1 MTRRN
6 VASETA
12 AETRTRSPVASRIS
26 TSFAPPWPASRA
38 PAPAAPAAGGVDD
51 ASRVLHGPRAAAS
64 NTTQIVI
71 VPARLFLADAFKGLS
86 SSDRTVVF
94 YDMRNR
100 GRSQHISDVSAI
112 TIENDVRDLEAVRK
126 HFKAQRFATI
136 GYSYL
141 GLMVV
146 VYAMQHP
153 DRIDRIVQLGPV
165 PVKFGTAYPSEFDN
179 TRDRS
184 VFDDSK
190 WKELQRLEK
199 NGEIER
205 RPRQFCERE
214 WDFMRAML
222 VAEPP
227 RHLDRVASHCG
238 MPNEWPVN
246 LRKHFQARFSDS
258 IAKLDVSGDA
268 IAQLVTMP
276 VLTIHGRKD
285 RNAPYGAGREWAQLL
300 PNARLL
306 TLDNAAHNSSADE
319 PKIVLSAVNA
329 FFAGAWPSAAK
340 KVR

>member
-1 MTRRN
+1 
-6 VASETA
+6 
-12 AETRTRSPVASRIS
+12 
-26 TSFAPPWPASRA
+26 
-38 PAPAAPAAGGVDD
+38 
-51 ASRVLHGPRAAAS
+51 
-64 NTTQIVI
+64 

-227 RHLDRVASHCG
+227 RHLDESYRDPRRAV
-238 MPNEWPVN
+238 
-246 LRKHFQARFSDS
+246 
-258 IAKLDVSGDA
+258 DVSPASESG
-268 IAQLVTMP
+268 
-276 VLTIHGRKD
+276 
-285 RNAPYGAGREWAQLL
+285 
-300 PNARLL
+300 
-306 TLDNAAHNSSADE
+306 
-319 PKIVLSAVNA
+319 
-329 FFAGAWPSAAK
+329 
-340 KVR
+340 